1 MMNVA
6 GHIIEVGR
14 GQVHPK
20 QDVIHY
26 AKVREG
32 YVVVRVDY
40 VHADFIDQLL
50 EVAPNDEITTLGEAL
65 QQRIQWRSTSI
76 VLRPLPFDHPSYSR
90 SAPSRSDRR
99 PDNSAG
105 QQAQEPRQ
113 NSNGVTTHQEKEKSM
128 GVAVQQKQ
136 CFSDGLLLQR
146 EANKRGEQL
155 NKSKSEQ
162 DMTKCVQEAAKAE
175 QEKAKKA
182 EDDKA
187 AKAEQ
192 EKAKLA
198 EQEKA
203 KKAEQEKAKKAQQDK
218 GKKAEV
224 GKMTSKTSKE
234 ANCQINMEPSNKKD
248 VPNLSH
254 WTAPNRGYKPGQ
266 PMMSAKDLEEAGH
279 ACVALHKFYMDS
291 WRDNETMLRVF
302 FKRLHFVCGKNGCF
316 WVGFNDMYDLFCFR
330 GLDFSIMWCITLN
343 MVRETRQNNVPVA
356 FLDPQSFSLPCI
368 SMDKEFVVD
377 YLAKA
382 LSRFAKVK
390 DYIMFAFNPGGHWVL
405 VVIVP
410 KWNKVWY
417 MDSTSATATTWT
429 QFLSITRTNKKGKA
443 KFATSNQATMHSIMM
458 GFCDWIY
465 VA

>member
-1 MMNVA
+1 MDVSNEEHPPPAHEDDDSIDLLTGPTPCTLMMNVA

-20 QDVIHY
+20 QNVIHC

-65 QQRIQWRSTSI
+65 QQRIQWRRTSI
-76 VLRPLPFDHPSYSR
+76 VLRPLPFDHSSYSR
-90 SAPSRSDRR
+90 SAPSGSDRR

-105 QQAQEPRQ
+105 QQAEEPRQ

-128 GVAVQQKQ
+128 GAAVQQKQ
-136 CFSDGLLLQR
+136 CFSDGLLLQQ

-203 KKAEQEKAKKAQQDK
+203 KKAEQEKAKKAQQEKAKKAKQDK

-234 ANCQINMEPSNKKD
+234 ANCQINVEPSNKKD

-254 WTAPNRGYKPGQ
+254 WTA
-266 PMMSAKDLEEAGH
+266 A
-279 ACVALHKFYMDS
+279 
-291 WRDNETMLRVF
+291 
-302 FKRLHFVCGKNGCF
+302 
-316 WVGFNDMYDLFCFR
+316 
-330 GLDFSIMWCITLN
+330 
-343 MVRETRQNNVPVA
+343 
-356 FLDPQSFSLPCI
+356 
-368 SMDKEFVVD
+368 
-377 YLAKA
+377 
-382 LSRFAKVK
+382 
-390 DYIMFAFNPGGHWVL
+390 
-405 VVIVP
+405 
-410 KWNKVWY
+410 
-417 MDSTSATATTWT
+417 WT

-443 KFATSNQATMHSIMM
+443 KLYHSFKFPCHQQPSGETCGFYTAYHMILTATKVGLTRPEDFKIPTGPIPVEELGKIRAKTASFLMSQKPSKFDK
-458 GFCDWIY
+458 GKC
-465 VA
+465 